1 MQSVSIPTKV
11 VSSSPV
17 HGEVYSIQHYVIKFV
32 SDLWQVGT
40 AVSSTNKT
48 DRYDITE
55 ILLKV
60 ASTTINHSL
69 VEMISRKRR
78 YILWCT
84 LHVSEI
90 TRVLFLLTIVFSV
103 LRFAASMVSSQR
115 VPLVE
120 QELPTLPEHMSF
132 YCGSCYSIFSF
143 MCMFCRSLF
152 DLLSFS
158 LWSLCCLFFFDLRFT
173 DSNYPFGIFDLR
185 TLITPLVSLIY
196 GF

>member
-143 MCMFCRSLF
+143 MCMFCRLLF
-152 DLLSFS
+152 VILYFYFWPLF
-158 LWSLCCLFFFDLRFT
+158 CLFFCD
-173 DSNYPFGIFDLR
+173 IWI
-185 TLITPLVSLIY
+185 LITPLVSLNSSLNFLFLATASILD
-196 GF
+196 GV